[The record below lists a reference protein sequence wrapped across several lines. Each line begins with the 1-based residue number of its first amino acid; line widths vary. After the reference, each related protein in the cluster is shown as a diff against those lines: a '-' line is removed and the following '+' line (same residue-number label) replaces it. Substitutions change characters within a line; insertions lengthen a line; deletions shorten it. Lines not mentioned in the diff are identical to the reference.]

1 MDYGTDVGD
10 RLAHHLLYAEYAQKG
25 VREYLLVELLD
36 VYIGPVIGLYKEV
49 PEFG

>member
-1 MDYGTDVGD
+1 MNGGTDFRD

-25 VREYLLVELLD
+25 VRENLSVKLVNI
-36 VYIGPVIGLYKEV
+36 YIGPVICLYEKV